1 MDDMDSMGILPP
13 YIVTIMRLFGND
25 NNSVIVEK
33 KIDRAT
39 FTERSCHV
47 LNLDYR
53 KRKIVMPLSF
63 SDENIYKEVESPL
76 LIDIDE
82 KLPIDFPMGHPL
94 ENHLYVGHP
103 LIPKKYIPFE
113 TYQLELVEDRVREFC
128 ILAQSLGATEISI
141 ECLNSS
147 NSDRY
152 TNGRTS
158 ASAHGGNRVFSGSA
172 EMDYQHSRRM
182 IEELSNSLSLRQT
195 YEPCDEPFV
204 PNGLVWYGNEP
215 SWQRLVNQRL
225 NGNLRSHEE
234 RMETRKSQ
242 MIDDKELLSL
252 KANVEGLW
260 GKAGVGFSNEDNK
273 KFVQQ
278 ENAVLS
284 INVQFAS
291 LREIQENRRNR

>member
-1 MDDMDSMGILPP
+1 MNDEERREAIRKLLSNAPVVHVGIFDESYKDSDSN
-13 YIVTIMRLFGND
+13 V
-25 NNSVIVEK
+25 VK
-33 KIDRAT
+33 QKIDKTQFR
-39 FTERSCHV
+39 EKSLH
-47 LNLDYR
+47 LLDLEYR
-53 KRKIVMPLSF
+53 KRKIIMTVPF
-63 SDENIYKEVESPL
+63 SDKLYDGTESPL
-76 LIDIDE
+76 LIDIDAN
-82 KLPIDFPMGHPL
+82 LPIDFPMGHPI

-113 TYQLELVEDRVREFC
+113 TYQSELVDDRVREFC
-128 ILAQSLGATEISI
+128 MLAQSLGATEISI

-182 IEELSNSLSLRQT
+182 IEELSRSISLRQT

-204 PNGLVWYGNEP
+204 PDGLVWYQNEP
-215 SWQRLVNQRL
+215 SWQRLVSQRK
-225 NGNLRSHEE
+225 NGLLSHEE
-234 RMETRKSQ
+234 RIETKKCQ
-242 MIDDKELLSL
+242 IIDSKELLNL
-252 KANVEGLW
+252 KANVECLL

-278 ENAVLS
+278 ENAVIS
-284 INVQFAS
+284 IKVKFAS
-291 LREIQENRRNR
+291 L